1 MTSHDQRPISHLAYP
16 WPAVPY
22 DEWSATG
29 DTLHMHTQVLGKLAV
44 ARAPQQWQ
52 LGHAALRLTARG
64 WETALLPAPD
74 RSGAFV
80 AALDLHTHEAVVEH
94 SDGRAR
100 RVPLT
105 PNRSVGAVTRDVL
118 QAVESLVGAG
128 KDQHAATGGAVGH
141 PAGRRRQTQHV
152 RLRPRSGLPR
162 RRQQR
167 CPGPGRPAR
176 TFPGPRQLRSTR
188 GGVRSTWPCTSSTAG
203 RPTRL
208 AHDFIKRN
216 SDNAE
221 QIVVGWWPGDA
232 RYRRAAFYGYALPA
246 PGNFAKGKLAPP
258 SARWEATLGEYILD
272 WHDVIASP
280 DPFGAAYEFGRSVI
294 AYACT
299 VCDWDPALANSAQ
312 GIPPPV
318 Q

>member
-1 MTSHDQRPISHLAYP
+1 MTSHDQRPISRLAYP

-74 RSGAFV
+74 RSGSFV
-80 AALDLHTHEAVVEH
+80 AALDLHAHEAVVEH

-118 QAVESLVGAG
+118 HAVESLVGPVKINTRPQEVQWGIPLDEDDKHSTYDSALVA
-128 KDQHAATGGAVGH
+128 DYLAAASRAAQVLAALRGPFRGRATPVDAWWGSFDLAVH
-141 PAGRRRQTQHV
+141 FFN
-152 RLRPRSGLPR
+152 
-162 RRQQR
+162 
-167 CPGPGRPAR
+167 GRPAD
-176 TFPGPRQLRSTR
+176 PPR
-188 GGVRSTWPCTSSTAG
+188 
-203 RPTRL
+203 
-208 AHDFIKRN
+208 HDFIKRN

-232 RYRRAAFYGYALPA
+232 RYRRAAFYGFASPA

-280 DPFGAAYEFGRSVI
+280 DPFGAAFEFGRSVI